1 MADTVWWKRG
11 TVYQVYP
18 RSFQDTDGDGIG
30 DLRGITARLEHLAWL
45 GVDAVWI
52 SPIYP
57 SPMADYGYD
66 VADYCGIDPL
76 FGTLDDFD
84 DLVAEARRRR
94 LKVILDFVP
103 NHSAITHPWFSESRS
118 SRTNPRRDWYIW
130 RDPAPDGG
138 PPNNWLSN
146 FGGPAWTLDPTTGQY
161 YYHAFLREQPDL
173 NWRNPA
179 VRAAMHDAL
188 RFWLDRGVDGFRV
201 DVIWHLMKDAGFRDN
216 PENPDFSPEQPEINR
231 FAQVYSAD
239 RPEVLDVI
247 AEMRAVLRPYG
258 ERVLI
263 GEIYLPMERL
273 MAYYGPDLSGA
284 DMPFNFQLI
293 QTPWTAE
300 AVSDLVENYEA
311 ALPEGGWPNWV
322 LGNHDQP
329 RIAAR
334 VGPEQARIAAML
346 LLTLRGTPTLYY
358 GDEIGLAHVAV
369 PPDRVRDPWERNEP
383 GHGRDP
389 ERTPM
394 QWDGETH
401 AGFSTA
407 EPWLPLSP
415 DAATRNVDA
424 LRDDPTSILTLYR
437 RLLALRREHAA
448 LSVGAYRVVAGAADV
463 FAYERFGADGVFRI
477 LLNFGEAAQTLDLG
491 GDEAWTLVLSTRGDR
506 GGERIAAAVALG
518 PKEGLIL
525 RQNEARERLCRS
537 AMR

>member
-1 MADTVWWKRG
+1 MSGMVWWKRG
-11 TVYQVYP
+11 AVYQVYP
-18 RSFQDTDGDGIG
+18 RSFQDTNGDGIG
-30 DLRGITARLEHLAWL
+30 DLRGITARLDHLAWL

-52 SPIYP
+52 SPVYP

-76 FGTLDDFD
+76 FGTLADFD
-84 DLVAEARRRR
+84 ALIAEAHRRR

-103 NHSAITHPWFSESRS
+103 NHSAITHPWFAQSRS

-130 RDPAPDGG
+130 RDPAADGG

-146 FGGPAWTLDPTTGQY
+146 FGGPAWTFDPATGQY
-161 YYHAFLREQPDL
+161 YYHAFLGAQPDL
-173 NWRNPA
+173 NWRNPE
-179 VRAAMHDAL
+179 VRAAMHGVL

-201 DVIWHLMKDAGFRDN
+201 DVIWHLIKDAGFRDN
-216 PENPDFSPEQPEINR
+216 PENPGYAPGQPEINR

-247 AEMRAVLRPYG
+247 AGMRDVLRLYG

-263 GEIYLPMERL
+263 GEIYLPMDRL
-273 MAYYGPDLSGA
+273 MAYYGPGLSGA

-293 QTPWTAE
+293 QTPWTAQ
-300 AVSDLVENYEA
+300 AVADLVETYEA
-311 ALPEGGWPNWV
+311 ALPDGGWPNWV

-334 VGPEQARIAAML
+334 VGPDQARIAAML
-346 LLTLRGTPTLYY
+346 LLSLRGTPTLYY
-358 GDEIGLAHVAV
+358 GDEIGLAHVAI
-369 PPDRVRDPWERNEP
+369 PSDRVRDPWEQNEP

-394 QWDGETH
+394 QWDGEAG
-401 AGFSTA
+401 AGFSTV

-424 LRDDPTSILTLYR
+424 MRDAPASILTLYR

-448 LSVGAYRVVAGAADV
+448 LAVGAYRAIPLGITAV
-463 FAYERFGADGVFRI
+463 FAYERSDGDATLWI
-477 LLNFGEAAQTLDLG
+477 ALNFGNAAHEIPLPGADR
-491 GDEAWTLVLSTRGDR
+491 WTILLSSRGDR
-506 GGERIAAAVALG
+506 SGEAAHGRVALG
-518 PKEGLIL
+518 PDEGLIL
-525 RQNEARERLCRS
+525 QKAR
-537 AMR
+537 